1 MLPHSVAGILERIP
15 IISRSIEHQV
25 RRSCRPSILPDE
37 AEQERPNQNQPREHG
52 ATEEADRV
60 PSIGNWRNQAIS
72 QATPKRYTRLRNL
85 RYGDLSPAMVGLY
98 TVGLDG
104 GLNAIVL
111 KGKRSTSIHGSYER
125 PRLSQRTHEPAR
137 PTKGK

>member
-1 MLPHSVAGILERIP
+1 VIMLPHSVAGILERIP

-85 RYGDLSPAMVGLY
+85 RYGDITPVTARRSAPMGFTYGVISQTTPQPLPFRPQLRSPPYSV
-98 TVGLDG
+98 V
-104 GLNAIVL
+104 
-111 KGKRSTSIHGSYER
+111 
-125 PRLSQRTHEPAR
+125 P
-137 PTKGK
+137 